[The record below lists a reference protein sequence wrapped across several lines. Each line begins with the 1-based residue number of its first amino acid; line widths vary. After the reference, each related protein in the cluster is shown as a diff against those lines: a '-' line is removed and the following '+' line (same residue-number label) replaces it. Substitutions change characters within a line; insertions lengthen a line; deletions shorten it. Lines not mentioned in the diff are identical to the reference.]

1 MSNFRTTKCG
11 VAEGENVDSWS
22 YMTIHMK
29 RMPSS
34 SQANPAKRRVDRGST
49 VKLMSES
56 GAKNVARDFLA
67 EQSLKSTM
75 KMFTDS

>member
-1 MSNFRTTKCG
+1 
-11 VAEGENVDSWS
+11 
-22 YMTIHMK
+22 MTIHMK

-75 KMFTDS
+75 KMFTILEFLAIVAIVNFKVTELF